1 MTAETTSAEAGLQD
15 RHYGWISQSILIMI
29 RFLPFTPGTH
39 LGMRRWNSA
48 GFWYWSYIE
57 HEEQPVSEKTH
68 DVVIQYNLIIFLDVR
83 D

>member
-1 MTAETTSAEAGLQD
+1 MT
-15 RHYGWISQSILIMI
+15 

-57 HEEQPVSEKTH
+57 HEEQPVSEKT
-68 DVVIQYNLIIFLDVR
+68 DNMMMILFVISLDVR

>member
-1 MTAETTSAEAGLQD
+1 MT
-15 RHYGWISQSILIMI
+15 

-57 HEEQPVSEKTH
+57 HEEQPVSEKT
-68 DVVIQYNLIIFLDVR
+68 DNMMILFIISISLDVR

>member
-1 MTAETTSAEAGLQD
+1 MDLSLRFVTT
-15 RHYGWISQSILIMI
+15 

-57 HEEQPVSEKTH
+57 HEEQPVSEKTYY
-68 DVVIQYNLIIFLDVR
+68 DEI
-83 D
+83 